1 MPDTAVTDIKPLS
14 RVEMA
19 ARVARDIPEG
29 WYVNLGIG
37 IPTAVADHVPLE
49 REVIFHSENGVL
61 GMGPAPPKDKIDPWL
76 INAGKQYVTL
86 RQGGS
91 FCHHADSFSMIRGGH
106 LDLCVLG
113 AFQVAENGDI
123 ANWATSEN
131 DTAPAVGGAMDLA
144 AGAKRLWVMMEHT
157 TKDGTSKLG
166 APLLLSAD
174 GGRRGE
180 ARLYQPGGAR
190 RDRAWFRGARHRA
203 GRDVRRVAGTHGCAA
218 ASHGQL
224 TILRKSGSAPPPS
237 LTGSF

>member
-1 MPDTAVTDIKPLS
+1 MPDTAMTEFKPLS
-14 RVEMA
+14 RAQMA

-37 IPTAVADHVPLE
+37 MPTAVADHVPLD

-61 GMGPAPPKDKIDPWL
+61 GMGPAPAEAAIDRWL

-86 RQGGS
+86 RDGGS
-91 FCHHADSFSMIRGGH
+91 FCHHADSFAMIRGGH

-113 AFQVAENGDI
+113 AFQVADNGDI

-157 TKDGTSKLG
+157 TKDGTPKLVQTCSYPLTALG
-166 APLLLSAD
+166 AVKRVYTNLAVIDITP
-174 GGRRGE
+174 RGFEVVDMAPGMTLE
-180 ARLYQPGGAR
+180 ALQAR
-190 RDRAWFRGARHRA
+190 TEAKLHL
-203 GRDVRRVAGTHGCAA
+203 AA
-218 ASHGQL
+218 
-224 TILRKSGSAPPPS
+224 
-237 LTGSF
+237 